1 MNIGDAIKRKI
12 TATFFTTAITA
23 IALACAYMAAD
34 MRSSPLYQLG
44 KGFLSMFFV
53 YSIYVGT
60 IILIYGNIVSAG
72 LEYIHRKWFIN
83 HTWLY
88 VLLHGLLGL
97 VNGII
102 FPEFSLV
109 LMLSGMVAALLYAF
123 IDRWIYSRMKAQK
136 NIKGF
141 FIFPVFLFAS
151 LWLCFQIISETLPP
165 FTKEEAIEFAAD
177 GTPQDVFPKKAGK
190 WEGVIN
196 GYNVERETSVKEIG
210 KEKYIVTFTERWAK
224 GTEKGSSR
232 FSYEVDRQSAT
243 AYSMEG
249 EEPPY

>member
-1 MNIGDAIKRKI
+1 MNIKDAIKRKI

-23 IALACAYMAAD
+23 IVLACAYMAAD

-44 KGFLSMFFV
+44 EGFVHMFLA
-53 YSIYVGT
+53 YGIYVGT
-60 IILIYGNIVSAG
+60 IVLIYGNIISAG
-72 LEYIHRKWFIN
+72 LEYIHKKWFIN
-83 HTWLY
+83 HTWFY
-88 VLLHGLLGL
+88 ILLHGLFGL
-97 VNGII
+97 VNGVI
-102 FPEFSLV
+102 FPEASLL
-109 LMLSGMVAALLYAF
+109 LMLSGMAAALLYAF
-123 IDRWIYSRMKAQK
+123 IDRWIDSKMEAHKKIR
-136 NIKGF
+136 GF
-141 FIFPVFLFAS
+141 FIFPVLLFCS

-177 GTPQDVFPKKAGK
+177 GTPQDVFPKKEGK

-224 GTEKGSSR
+224 GTEKGSSL